1 MFIFLPLLIKKESLQ
16 PSEQESMH
24 FYYET
29 LSTVVDL
36 LIN

>member
-1 MFIFLPLLIKKESLQ
+1 MLIFLPFLIKKESLQ
-16 PSEQESMH
+16 QSEQESMH
-24 FYYET
+24 FYYEK